1 MSFFDKPNSNGD
13 LIAHAVC
20 GAYLMVAHA
29 DGRFDDV
36 EQAWLH
42 DKLLKDDAVE
52 GVSGPAM
59 ARAATAVGKAFSE
72 DYAAA
77 AEQIL
82 EMMRYIT
89 RNTDAVEAVV
99 MAARLA
105 VVADKAISQQET
117 LVLEQISDALG
128 LEQGTL

>member
-29 DGRFDDV
+29 DGHFDDI

-42 DKLLKDDAVE
+42 DRLLKDGAVE
-52 GVSGPAM
+52 GVSGPAL
-59 ARAATAVGKAFSE
+59 ARAAAAVGKAFAE

-77 AEQIL
+77 SEQIL
-82 EMMRYIT
+82 EMMGYVQ
-89 RNTDAVEAVV
+89 RNESASAAIIG
-99 MAARLA
+99 AARIA
-105 VVADKAISQQET
+105 VVADQSVTQQEENAINR
-117 LVLEQISDALG
+117 VAEALG
-128 LEQGTL
+128 LEPGSI